1 MQKKQ
6 ESAHASRAGTQK
18 QSTVQTQGGA
28 QKQSGAGAQKSA
40 QILPAQ
46 LVPYRKYLC
55 SAALIVSFFL
65 FLQVLDADMGPVV
78 KFVAALIILAA
89 SGEFVR
95 RSYSLDGGW
104 GLIMLRS
111 KKGLSLIDRIAS
123 ENQTLL
129 KWLADIGLVVS
140 FGLLSYFMMS
150 KEARK
155 PRRLLALFI
164 LSFPI
169 LIFLA
174 AAVAPSVFPILSS
187 ALNTIDFAQ
196 TGQKLRAE
204 ASGVSIFS
212 LVLLASLFVG
222 GFALLTALSLLGYS
236 IVVLAA
242 VANALLGNSA
252 PLDNTS
258 PGAAFILPG
267 INLPFFEAIFA
278 LAIMLIVHE
287 ASHGL
292 LARVGKIKLDSAG
305 LVFFGFLPMGAF
317 IDPDEK
323 QLKKTD
329 MHTQNR
335 VLVAGSASNFAT
347 SIALFLMLILFMH
360 ATYDFRADAVRVE
373 GVEEDPDGADALS
386 RRVEA
391 DRSRRPEPKNGIPST
406 GEDRNAHG
414 EALAMETDEET
425 QPPDEG
431 SVRWSI
437 GDNRPTDAG
446 VPFQNLRS
454 PREAEDDDLRVRL
467 AGANGAQ
474 EWRRTDHV
482 SDLPKLDD
490 EDLVLPRSTPKPC
503 TQEEPRS
510 TEER

>member
-18 QSTVQTQGGA
+18 QSTVQTQGGAQTQKEAQKHAGA

-174 AAVAPSVFPILSS
+174 AAVATSVFPILSS

-204 ASGVSIFS
+204 ASGVPIFS

-292 LARVGKIKLDSAG
+292 LARLGKIKLDSAG

-373 GVEEDPDGADALS
+373 AGSLPRGSALL
-386 RRVEA
+386 EI
-391 DRSRRPEPKNGIPST
+391 NGTLASSST
-406 GEDRNAHG
+406 P
-414 EALAMETDEET
+414 LY
-425 QPPDEG
+425 
-431 SVRWSI
+431 
-437 GDNRPTDAG
+437 
-446 VPFQNLRS
+446 
-454 PREAEDDDLRVRL
+454 
-467 AGANGAQ
+467 AQ
-474 EWRRTDHV
+474 EGM
-482 SDLPKLDD
+482 LK
-490 EDLVLPRSTPKPC
+490 
-503 TQEEPRS
+503 
-510 TEER
+510 